1 MKPDLLH
8 FQRPLLHSP
17 FHKRTAELNKINSW
31 APWGGYTTALAFED
45 ESMEYTAVRNQASV
59 YDLSPMTKYRVT
71 GKDAVAYLDRVMI
84 RNVAKLKVNQVHYT
98 AWCDDE
104 GKLLDDGT
112 LFCYGDTEFL
122 ICCQE
127 RHLPWF
133 RDAANGY
140 DVSVEDVTPA
150 IAALSLQGPCA
161 FAVLES
167 AGFAKAAELKPFQMM
182 TVKFGGKSK
191 LIISRTGFTGDLGYE
206 LWTTPDQALAMWDM
220 LFEAGALFGIRAIG
234 SAALNMAR
242 LEAGFIITNYDFT
255 PADQALRA
263 DRVRSPFELSL
274 DWMIDWEKGH
284 FNGCR
289 ALLRERDSKTSKWA
303 LVGLELEGNVSGEH
317 SLVYHDRKHEVGHI
331 TGGIW
336 SPSLKS
342 SIALAMLERPYHA
355 EKNRNLW
362 VEIYALRELQYMK
375 LMVKAKV
382 VPRPFFNPPRKRA
395 TPPGRF

>member
-112 LFCYGDTEFL
+112 LFRYGDDEFL

-140 DVSVEDVTPA
+140 DVSVEDVTPT
-150 IAALSLQGPCA
+150 IAALSLQGPCS

-182 TVKFGGKSK
+182 TVKFVGKSK
-191 LIISRTGFTGDLGYE
+191 LTISRTGFTGDLGYE

-234 SAALNMAR
+234 STALNMAR

-263 DRVRSPFELSL
+263 DRVRSPFELGL

-284 FNGCR
+284 FNGRR
-289 ALLRERDSKTSKWA
+289 ALLRERDQRLQNGRLW
-303 LVGLELEGNVSGEH
+303 GL
-317 SLVYHDRKHEVGHI
+317 SL
-331 TGGIW
+331 
-336 SPSLKS
+336 
-342 SIALAMLERPYHA
+342 
-355 EKNRNLW
+355 
-362 VEIYALRELQYMK
+362 
-375 LMVKAKV
+375 
-382 VPRPFFNPPRKRA
+382 RA
-395 TPPGRF
+395 TFPASIRWSITTGSMRLVTLPAASGRRA